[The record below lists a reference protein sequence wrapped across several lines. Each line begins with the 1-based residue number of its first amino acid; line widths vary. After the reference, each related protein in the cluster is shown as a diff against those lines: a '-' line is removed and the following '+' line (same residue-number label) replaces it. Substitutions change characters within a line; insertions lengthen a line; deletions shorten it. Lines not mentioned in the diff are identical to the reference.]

1 MDKKGTKGKKK
12 SRGGKKKNRNF
23 EMFNFDCIEG
33 TLYILR
39 VCTNVFNSIKEIKRN
54 LINRSE
60 RKYV

>member
-1 MDKKGTKGKKK
+1 MDKKGTKE
-12 SRGGKKKNRNF
+12 KKNRNF

-54 LINRSE
+54 LINRSK